1 MGVRVP
7 QPYIEQGE
15 ARLAINALRGGTA
28 TEIAEFLHDID
39 AAYRATYGYLLKEP
53 LDLGDFLDLYHFFPL
68 PPQIIARLA
77 YPRVARPTVTP
88 SEIEPLPEFQLVV
101 SRISINSPGFW
112 EFVGSLNPLLHIREY
127 LKERHER
134 TKDDLYRNKA
144 EQERLKLENK
154 ILQQTLVDKQLEN
167 IRKLGEIERE
177 FPVEALRRQA
187 WELLGPAYARLG
199 RHQDSGLIA
208 DPRKEEE
215 PRPDRAEHSK
225 PS

>member
-1 MGVRVP
+1 VRVP
-7 QPYIEQGE
+7 QPYNEQGE

-53 LDLGDFLDLYHFFPL
+53 LDLGEFLDFYRFYPL
-68 PPQIIARLA
+68 PRRIMAPIAYSRI
-77 YPRVARPTVTP
+77 ARPTVIP
-88 SEIEPLPEFQLVV
+88 SEIELLPECQLVV
-101 SRISINSPGFW
+101 SRISINSPGFL
-112 EFVGSLNPLLHIREY
+112 EFVGSLNPLSHIREY

-134 TKDDLYRNKA
+134 TKDNQYRNKA

-154 ILQQTLVDKQLEN
+154 ILQQTLVNRQLEN
-167 IRKLGEIERE
+167 IRLLGEIERE

-208 DPRKEEE
+208 DPKKEEE
-215 PRPDRAEHSK
+215 PRPD
-225 PS
+225 